1 MDQERFIAMMQL
13 LLVLISAAVALAV
26 QQDALDHAYSAHAYN
41 EPRPRQ
47 RRAHTYDF
55 LLNKLPNLSTR
66 DFLRTFR
73 LPRHLVAWLHNRIAG
88 HLRTA
93 QSRRRSSVAHPTLL
107 LLLVALY
114 RLSHLDTT
122 HSIASKF
129 DIGEATVDSAYWT
142 VLAAIDKTLY
152 DEYVDRLWPFSSA
165 ARDEAAQF
173 FYTRKGCGI
182 DNVIGSIDGVHIPIT
197 APAEHADDYYNFKK
211 WHSILFLHCV
221 DTRRRHMYIAGGVA
235 GASGDTTILS
245 VCKLWKNIASMI
257 PAPVR
262 AMEDNNMMGAG
273 QAKRP
278 ARLCIIASRTR
289 IPTLHTSSRISFS
302 FVYWVMV
309 AYL

>member
-1 MDQERFIAMMQL
+1 MQL
-13 LLVLISAAVALAV
+13 LLVLISAAAALAV
-26 QQDALDHAYSAHAYN
+26 QQAALAHANN

-47 RRAHTYDF
+47 RHAHTYDF

-73 LPRHLVAWLHNRIAG
+73 LPRHLVTWLHTRIAG
-88 HLRTA
+88 QLRAA
-93 QSRRRSSVAHPTLL
+93 QPRRRSSVAHPTLL

-152 DEYVDRLWPFSSA
+152 DEYIDRLWPFSSA

-182 DNVIGSIDGVHIPIT
+182 DNVLGSIDGVHIPIT
-197 APAEHADDYYNFKK
+197 VPAEHADDYYNFKK

-221 DTRRRHMYIAGGVA
+221 DSRRRHMYIAGGVA
-235 GASGDTTILS
+235 GASGDATILS
-245 VCKLWKNIASMI
+245 VCKLWKKIAWMT

-273 QAKRP
+273 RVKRH
-278 ARLCIIASRTR
+278 ARLCIIPPRTR
-289 IPTLHTSSRISFS
+289 IPTLHTSSHIFFQFR
-302 FVYWVMV
+302 
-309 AYL
+309 LLGDGGLP